1 MLLRMRLFDP
11 DPPLPDPVTDL
22 DGLIEAYLAH
32 LAAVAG
38 LASTTCA
45 NHGVYLRH
53 FLDWWARERPG
64 RSPLGAVAA
73 DLADFLV
80 HEAGRGIRAATRAA
94 QAAMLRRFYAWLLL
108 TGRTTATP
116 AVALGAPRV
125 PPRDPEFY
133 RPEQARAIL
142 DHSGGLADLRGRQ
155 RHALVSFLRYTG
167 VRSRELRT
175 LPVAE
180 VDLSAGHAKVV
191 GKGSRPRA
199 VLLPAPLVDVLET
212 HLSEVRP
219 ELPASDLLFVN
230 PRSYGHPSRTGSSR
244 RPSAARSSSRGSAPA
259 CPAATTRTSG
269 GTPTRP
275 SSSAPGSTSTR
286 CSASSATPRSAR
298 PWDTPTSPSTT
309 CAPPSPACGRDRRR
323 RWGATPRGRRRAPV
337 LPAGAR

>member
-45 NHGVYLRH
+45 NHGVYRRH

-142 DHSGGLADLRGRQ
+142 DHTGGLADLRGRQ

-230 PRSYGHPSRTGSSR
+230 PRSYGHHQPHRFEQ
-244 RPSAARSSSRGSAPA
+244 AALGREIELAGLGAGVPGRHYPHKWRHTYATELVGAGVDIHAVQRLLGHASIRSTVGYTHLAVDDLR
-259 CPAATTRTSG
+259 
-269 GTPTRP
+269 
-275 SSSAPGSTSTR
+275 ST
-286 CSASSATPRSAR
+286 
-298 PWDTPTSPSTT
+298 
-309 CAPPSPACGRDRRR
+309 
-323 RWGATPRGRRRAPV
+323 V
-337 LPAGAR
+337 AGVWS